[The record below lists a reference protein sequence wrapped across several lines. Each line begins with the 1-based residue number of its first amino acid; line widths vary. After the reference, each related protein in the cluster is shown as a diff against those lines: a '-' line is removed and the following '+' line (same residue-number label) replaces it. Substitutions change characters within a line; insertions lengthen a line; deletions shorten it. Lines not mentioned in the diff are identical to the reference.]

1 MKKLLVILLVL
12 GACRSRPA
20 GDPLTGAPAPRLAV
34 EQFLAAIKAQDLQAM
49 SVIWGTDK
57 GPARDQ
63 VERTELEKREII
75 MAGCFDHD
83 KFRIVDES
91 SGEGGR
97 RVFRVEITKGT
108 ITRIPRF
115 YAVKGPSERWYVE
128 DAEIAAVRDI
138 CRTKPEAE

>member
-1 MKKLLVILLVL
+1 
-12 GACRSRPA
+12 
-20 GDPLTGAPAPRLAV
+20 
-34 EQFLAAIKAQDLQAM
+34 M

-91 SGEGGR
+91 PGEGGR

-138 CRTKPEAE
+138 CRTKPDAD

>member
-1 MKKLLVILLVL
+1 VKKLLVILLVL

>member
-138 CRTKPEAE
+138 CRTKPDAE

>member
-1 MKKLLVILLVL
+1 VKKLLVILLVL

-138 CRTKPEAE
+138 CRTKPDAE

>member
-91 SGEGGR
+91 PGEGGR

-138 CRTKPEAE
+138 CRTKPDAD